1 MICGIHPMPWSFN
14 FTFITPIFRWV
25 SGHCSW
31 HWANPTVL
39 QLINIPQYIVAA
51 MFPCWSVNIIAA
63 PFCTRL
69 AGKHLHVC
77 GVTAMLPCFLSVHI
91 SRDEISIIDNWIP
104 IFCHS
109 NVKQP
114 ISSRHFTATPL
125 LQCRSGV
132 RSLDF
137 PSHVLV
143 FSCFSRTF
151 WPTTTWNLQ
160 SPIYLGIST
169 SSENTE

>member
-1 MICGIHPMPWSFN
+1 MPWSFN